1 MATLNSV
8 GQVWKIASEI
18 DVTNIQEDAKLTP
31 RLALI
36 GSPEKTGALQGYL
49 QRGPH
54 SAAQP
59 ITATPTYRLPLSH
72 SDVAALAEYD
82 LRVIVLDDP
91 EQLSRDDVAAVAA
104 QPAALL
110 AVLDAAPGAPIGLVA
125 SGTTHRPPVGPEQL
139 LIAPLDS
146 VESVQKTLI
155 PAIMEPLRGREV
167 ALGRAYPG
175 LRPAVSHKLIHDTC
189 LANAAYAAGTG
200 VAEMVPGLGIP
211 FAVADIFI
219 LTKNQIILAYKIA
232 MTMGES
238 GALRDVLPQF
248 ASVVGAGFLWRQV
261 ARELLGFLPLGI
273 VLKVAVAYAG
283 TYVTGNAV
291 YHWYA
296 TGEKLKEKD
305 LKALFQEA
313 LHRGQQVAEQLTA
326 RFRKEQR
333 PVALLEAP
341 SGGEGGAG
349 ATSEPASGRPSRRP
363 KAKGLTLPKLKRSE
377 RR

>member
-1 MATLNSV
+1 MANLNSV
-8 GQVWKIASEI
+8 GQVWKIAGEI
-18 DVTNIQEDAKLTP
+18 DVTNIQKDAKLTP

-36 GSPEKTGALQGYL
+36 GSPQKTGFLQDVL

-54 SAAQP
+54 SADQP
-59 ITATPTYRLPLSH
+59 ITATPTYRLPLSY
-72 SDVAALAEYD
+72 SDVAALANYD
-82 LRVIVLDDP
+82 LRVIVLDDA
-91 EQLSRDDVAAVAA
+91 EQLNRDDVAAVTA
-104 QPAALL
+104 QPAAAL
-110 AVLDAAPGAPIGLVA
+110 VLVDAAPGTPIGLTA
-125 SGTTHRPPVGPEQL
+125 TGTVEGPAVSPRQF
-139 LIAPLDS
+139 LIVSLDS
-146 VESVQKTLI
+146 AENVQKTLV

-175 LRPAVSHKLIHDTC
+175 LRLAVTRKLIHDTC
-189 LANAAYAAGTG
+189 LTNAAYAAGTG

-238 GALRDVLPQF
+238 GALRDVLPQI

-296 TGEKLKEKD
+296 TGEKLMGKE
-305 LKALFQEA
+305 LKALFQDA
-313 LHRGQQVAEQLTA
+313 LHRGRKVAEQLTA
-326 RFRKEQR
+326 RRRSEQR
-333 PVALLEAP
+333 PVALLEGPAGDSAAP
-341 SGGEGGAG
+341 DA
-349 ATSEPASGRPSRRP
+349 ADKPTSSQPSRRSKRLAP
-363 KAKGLTLPKLKRSE
+363 PKLKRDE
-377 RR
+377 PR